1 MKTIKF
7 LAPLFAIVISLV
19 VVSCNKSKDGIEALP
34 FQETE
39 DGQWGMI
46 SMDGTV
52 LFKDEFKEKPTI
64 VRDGRFFAQNK
75 DGLWE
80 MYDAQEK
87 PKKIGS
93 DFAHVSM
100 FMDGR
105 AVVAV
110 KDKPVSIIDT
120 EGNTV
125 KLLDKIDGKTIKG
138 VFSLQ
143 DDNHAIYMTND
154 SMCGIIDA
162 DGNSTV
168 KANYCYIS
176 YYGEGKYMAVD
187 RKYKKELE
195 KANKKKIKI
204 DVIDAKGNL
213 LFSFNADKYEN
224 FGNHFSEGK
233 LAVSVKKDGKENCG
247 LIDDKGEYVVKPM
260 AKVEQIGNIIG
271 DKFTYYNGEGWG
283 LMDIKGQTIIRAK
296 YDVLYYDED
305 NLLLAGTKDGDDI
318 KYKFIDEKDNQIG
331 NDTYVSAELF
341 SLFDGKHTLVKPD
354 DKMFSII
361 DRDGKQLKGLPDM
374 VNVSFNTG
382 DNFVET
388 DYVDL
393 QKVVD
398 SFQIT
403 ANGALG
409 LTFNSSAQQV
419 VKAEVKS
426 GAAFG
431 TDEYPAGTPYWY
443 DSRSDI
449 TIYNEHAG
457 VDGMLTVGF
466 NNSLS
471 RETYRT
477 KRVID
482 YEFYD
487 EYWYHDERIPTGYAW
502 NSVTP
507 STFTITISH
516 SGCMHGKLRSM
527 LKTLIQ
533 KFSTFGK
540 VVKQNDGAAVLAL
553 NNGKTALICM
563 SETEV
568 KAVWGS
574 LGNANAINI
583 DKYKDVQEDMS
594 SGYNGGF
601 DLNEFAADS
610 VAPDYDYSDMD
621 SVAEVD
627 TTEALADSDS
637 AIAY

>member
-1 MKTIKF
+1 MKTTKF
-7 LAPLFAIVISLV
+7 LAPLAAVLIALAF
-19 VVSCNKSKDGIEALP
+19 VSCNRTENEGIEALP

-46 SMDGTV
+46 SLDGNV

-64 VRDGRFFAQNK
+64 VRDGRFFVRNK

-93 DFAHVSM
+93 DFAHISM
-100 FMDGR
+100 FMNGR

-120 EGNTV
+120 NGETI
-125 KLLDKIDGKTIKG
+125 KLLDKIDGKMVKG
-138 VFSLQ
+138 VSPLQ
-143 DDNHAIYMTND
+143 NDDHAIYMTSD
-154 SMCGIIDA
+154 SLCGIIDA
-162 DGNSTV
+162 DGNSTA
-168 KANYCYIS
+168 KADYCIVS
-176 YYGEGKYMAVD
+176 YCGEGKYMAIE
-187 RKYKKELE
+187 RKYKKDFE
-195 KANKKKIKI
+195 KGNKKKIKV

-213 LFSFNADKYEN
+213 FFSFNADKYEN
-224 FGNHFSEGK
+224 FGHQFSDGK
-233 LAVSVKKDGKENCG
+233 LAVSVKKDGKEIFG
-247 LIDDKGEYVVKPM
+247 LINDKGEYVLKPM
-260 AKVEQIGNIIG
+260 TKVEGIGNIIG

-283 LMDIKGQTIIRAK
+283 LMDINGQTIIRAK
-296 YDVLYYDED
+296 YDVLFYDKE
-305 NLLLAGTKDGDDI
+305 NLLLAGTKDGDDV

-331 NDTYVSAELF
+331 KDTYVNAELF
-341 SLFDGKHTLVKPD
+341 SAFDGKHTVVKPD

-361 DRDGKQLKGLPDM
+361 DLDGNQLKGLPDM

-382 DNFVET
+382 DSFVET

-393 QKVVD
+393 QKVID

-419 VKAEVKS
+419 AKAGDPTAS
-426 GAAFG
+426 
-431 TDEYPAGTPYWY
+431 PNWY
-443 DSRSDI
+443 DYRTDV
-449 TIYNEHAG
+449 TIFNDHAG

-466 NNSLS
+466 NSYLS

-482 YEFYD
+482 YQFYD
-487 EYWYHDERIPTGYAW
+487 EYWYHDEKIPTGYVW
-502 NSVTP
+502 NAITP

-516 SGCMHGKLRSM
+516 SGCMHGKLRNM
-527 LKTLIQ
+527 LKTLVK
-533 KFSTFGK
+533 KFSSFGK
-540 VVKQNDGAAVLAL
+540 VVKQNDGAAVLEL

-563 SETEV
+563 SDTDV
-568 KAVWGS
+568 KVVWGS
-574 LGNANAINI
+574 LGKANAINI

-594 SGYNGGF
+594 SGYSGGL
-601 DLNEFAADS
+601 DPDDYTADS
-610 VAPDYDYSDMD
+610 VATDYDDD
-621 SVAEVD
+621 SVAAVD
-627 TTEALADSDS
+627 STAADSD
-637 AIAY
+637 AVY